1 MTEKRKKQPGTG
13 KQKRDS
19 IVSEAWENMN
29 EDLARVLPSFI
40 TDRMK
45 GGKNKVW
52 LMVVVA
58 IVELVVLGV
67 IVKLAYDW
75 FIF

>member
-1 MTEKRKKQPGTG
+1 MAEKNKKQLGKG

-29 EDLARVLPSFI
+29 EDLARLLPSFI
-40 TDRMK
+40 TDRLQ
-45 GGKNKVW
+45 GGKNKLW
-52 LMVVVA
+52 LVVVIA

-67 IVKLAYDW
+67 IVKFAYDW
-75 FIF
+75 LTS